1 VNSDNSDRIP
11 NIMKKIL
18 YPELSSKLTGLCFK
32 IHKELGR
39 FCREKQYSDRLEQ
52 LLKESSILYQ
62 REYDLGNLD
71 SKNLK
76 GNKVDFLIEN
86 KIILEVKVKKF
97 ITKEDYNQMQ
107 RYLQNSGLE
116 LGIIVNF
123 RNTYLKPKRILNTK
137 LHSDNSDVNSD
148 NSDRVSNSD
157 RFKILEHKADLK
169 IRVFGKTKEK
179 LFENAMVGMFEAAK
193 YEMTKGQTTGRL
205 TTKRLTIKIKS
216 IDFSSLLV
224 DFLSEVLYLVE
235 TKKLV
240 FEKVEFKKFKEN
252 EIEATLIGKPL
263 KRMGV
268 HIKGVTYHDLKIF
281 QKNGNFE
288 AEILFDI

>member
-1 VNSDNSDRIP
+1 
-11 NIMKKIL
+11 MKKF
-18 YPELSSKLTGLCFK
+18 E
-32 IHKELGR
+32 
-39 FCREKQYSDRLEQ
+39 
-52 LLKESSILYQ
+52 
-62 REYDLGNLD
+62 
-71 SKNLK
+71 
-76 GNKVDFLIEN
+76 
-86 KIILEVKVKKF
+86 
-97 ITKEDYNQMQ
+97 
-107 RYLQNSGLE
+107 
-116 LGIIVNF
+116 
-123 RNTYLKPKRILNTK
+123 
-137 LHSDNSDVNSD
+137 
-148 NSDRVSNSD
+148 
-157 RFKILEHKADLK
+157 ILEHKADLK

-193 YEMTKGQTTGRL
+193 YEMTKRQTTGRL

>member
-1 VNSDNSDRIP
+1 
-11 NIMKKIL
+11 MKKF
-18 YPELSSKLTGLCFK
+18 E
-32 IHKELGR
+32 
-39 FCREKQYSDRLEQ
+39 
-52 LLKESSILYQ
+52 
-62 REYDLGNLD
+62 
-71 SKNLK
+71 
-76 GNKVDFLIEN
+76 
-86 KIILEVKVKKF
+86 
-97 ITKEDYNQMQ
+97 
-107 RYLQNSGLE
+107 
-116 LGIIVNF
+116 
-123 RNTYLKPKRILNTK
+123 
-137 LHSDNSDVNSD
+137 
-148 NSDRVSNSD
+148 
-157 RFKILEHKADLK
+157 ILEHKADLK

-193 YEMTKGQTTGRL
+193 YEMTKRQTTERL

>member
-1 VNSDNSDRIP
+1 
-11 NIMKKIL
+11 MKKIL
-18 YPELSSKLTGLCFK
+18 YPELSYKLTGLCFK
-32 IHKELGR
+32 VHKELGR

-86 KIILEVKVKKF
+86 KIILEVKTKKF

-107 RYLQNSGLE
+107 RYLQSSGLE

-137 LHSDNSDVNSD
+137 LFSDNSNVNSD
-148 NSDRVSNSD
+148 NSNRFSNSD
-157 RFKILEHKADLK
+157 RFEILEHRADLK
-169 IRVFGKTKEK
+169 IRVFGKTKEE
-179 LFENAMVGMFEAAK
+179 LFENAIIGMFEVAK
-193 YEMTKGQTTGRL
+193 YEKEIKSQ
-205 TTKRLTIKIKS
+205 KSKVKIKIKS
-216 IDFSSLLV
+216 IDFVSLLV
-224 DFLSEVLYLVE
+224 DFLSEILYLVE

-240 FEKVEFKKFKEN
+240 FEKVEFKKFTEN
-252 EIEATLIGKPL
+252 EIEAILTGIPL

-268 HIKGVTYHDLKIF
+268 YIKGVTYHGLKIL
-281 QKNGNFE
+281 QKKGTFE